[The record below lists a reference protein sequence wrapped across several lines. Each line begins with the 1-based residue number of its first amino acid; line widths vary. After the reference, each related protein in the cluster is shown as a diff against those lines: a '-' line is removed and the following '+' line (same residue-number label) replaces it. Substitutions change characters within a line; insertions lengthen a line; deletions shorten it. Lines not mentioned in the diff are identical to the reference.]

1 MENEFSKTVVAKVEG
16 RPVTQGE
23 LSLAFDAVANKA
35 NWKNPIDAVVSLDS
49 YTMAMVREAVVF
61 FTGSVPTFELT
72 TGTTTSGMGR
82 YRVKAAGYYRTIGA

>member
-1 MENEFSKTVVAKVEG
+1 VENEFSKTVVAKVEG

>member
-1 MENEFSKTVVAKVEG
+1 VENGFSKTVVGEVMGK
-16 RPVTQGE
+16 PVTQGE
-23 LSLAFDAVANKA
+23 LSLAFDAVANRA

-61 FTGSVPTFELT
+61 FTGSVPTFELM